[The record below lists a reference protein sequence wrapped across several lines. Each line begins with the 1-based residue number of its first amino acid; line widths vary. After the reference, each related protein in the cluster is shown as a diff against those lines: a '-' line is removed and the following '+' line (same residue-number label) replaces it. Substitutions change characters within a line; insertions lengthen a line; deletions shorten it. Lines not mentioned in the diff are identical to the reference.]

1 MYVQPG
7 EWSNLGETRAPEA
20 RSIGAILSEI
30 GEIASLRAKAGRGDR
45 CNLALR
51 RNSA

>member
-7 EWSNLGETRAPEA
+7 EWSNLGDTRAPEA
-20 RSIGAILSEI
+20 RSIGTILSEI
-30 GEIASLRAKAGRGDR
+30 REIASLRTKARRSDR
-45 CNLALR
+45 RNLALR